1 MNQLH
6 CSTSLPSIGYLRS
19 ARLYPLGVVDTP
31 LLQPPELLGIV
42 ASKSTTVEL
51 NLQVKFFY
59 VADSRRIGDR
69 RRPVSW
75 VETRTR
81 AELDKRKA
89 NSERDRERDRHSFSG
104 YPEGRSRLISLPKNT
119 ALVPTASMSVESA
132 RKQKQTNIFTSGQSQ
147 AHPPLVSQKLAA
159 CEEGQEIR
167 VEVRSSRESSD
178 SNRQPV
184 EDQTASGGTLPHLPP
199 VTNLSS
205 SQLQQPRIKESERK
219 ISQQISIVSVG
230 ATGTSVVRQQ
240 RQVQWR
246 RQRSPDRRDGRLSL
260 GWTQTKP
267 LGPLTGFSVYRDTES
282 RTQTR
287 GELSGSKE
295 AKTALGGGG
304 AGEAVVS
311 KDCILIDVQEYL
323 ANIN

>member
-1 MNQLH
+1 M
-6 CSTSLPSIGYLRS
+6 
-19 ARLYPLGVVDTP
+19 
-31 LLQPPELLGIV
+31 
-42 ASKSTTVEL
+42 
-51 NLQVKFFY
+51 
-59 VADSRRIGDR
+59 
-69 RRPVSW
+69 
-75 VETRTR
+75 ETRTQ
-81 AELDKRKA
+81 AELEKRKA

-132 RKQKQTNIFTSGQSQ
+132 RKQKQTNIFASGQSQ
-147 AHPPLVSQKLAA
+147 AHPPIVRQKLAA
-159 CEEGQEIR
+159 DEGGQEIR
-167 VEVRSSRESSD
+167 VEVRSSRESPD

-184 EDQTASGGTLPHLPP
+184 EDQTASGGALPHLPP
-199 VTNLSS
+199 SNPAIPVTDLSS
-205 SQLQQPRIKESERK
+205 LQPQQPRIKESER
-219 ISQQISIVSVG
+219 ILPQQISIVSVG
-230 ATGTSVVRQQ
+230 ATGAPVVRQQ

-246 RQRSPDRRDGRLSL
+246 RQRSSDRRDGRLSL

-267 LGPLTGFSVYRDTES
+267 LGPLTGFPVYRDTES